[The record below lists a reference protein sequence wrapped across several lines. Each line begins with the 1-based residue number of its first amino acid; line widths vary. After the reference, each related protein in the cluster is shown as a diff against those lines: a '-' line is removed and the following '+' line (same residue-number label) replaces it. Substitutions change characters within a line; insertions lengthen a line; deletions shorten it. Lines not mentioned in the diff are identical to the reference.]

1 MNGKQRS
8 PGPIARQDPW
18 SLAQPQC
25 DAPSFS
31 RRRQLYYCQYPY
43 LVPFKIY
50 SCHHVA
56 SAKTQSPITSCALV
70 PGISTQNSFPIW
82 NTAIPYGSQTRP
94 LDQPQS
100 RLGTSDGFMRGEFH
114 PLFNAFR
121 GEDASQ
127 PRGGVPIDHVPL
139 DIHACTIAGP
149 RDKITQPVLCSRSI
163 RRADISGDL
172 STTLY
177 VWQVLLFALQR

>member
-1 MNGKQRS
+1 MRTS
-8 PGPIARQDPW
+8 PWDIYAEQLSHLEYGHPLWVPDPPPG
-18 SLAQPQC
+18 S
-25 DAPSFS
+25 
-31 RRRQLYYCQYPY
+31 
-43 LVPFKIY
+43 
-50 SCHHVA
+50 A
-56 SAKTQSPITSCALV
+56 SVEIGDV
-70 PGISTQNSFPIW
+70 GWIHE
-82 NTAIPYGSQTRP
+82 
-94 LDQPQS
+94 
-100 RLGTSDGFMRGEFH
+100 GEFH

-177 VWQVLLFALQR
+177 VWQVLFSALQR